1 MPSNQ
6 RVDHLPDGEPTLPLN
21 FACCFPQVELGKK
34 LNRLQ
39 VIGSQS
45 SSPKGRQNS
54 SWLEDKGCDA
64 TRYILSK
71 TAHRGAELIHSPPGS
86 ALGSRPIK
94 RGIGFVDVCVAQHY
108 SNMSENRIA
117 EEPSSVTTNPKQ
129 PSSVTLP
136 TLINAVNPSSSS
148 TPLPSLPPIVVL
160 LEALEGPVRSASVS
174 QSRP

>member
-1 MPSNQ
+1 MCSNQ

-54 SWLEDKGCDA
+54 SWLEDKGCEA

-86 ALGSRPIK
+86 APGSRPVK
-94 RGIGFVDVCVAQHY
+94 RGIGFVDVCIAQHY
-108 SNMSENRIA
+108 SNMSENRT
-117 EEPSSVTTNPKQ
+117 EQRKNQVW
-129 PSSVTLP
+129 
-136 TLINAVNPSSSS
+136 
-148 TPLPSLPPIVVL
+148 LPPI
-160 LEALEGPVRSASVS
+160 PNNPT
-174 QSRP
+174 QSHCQP